1 VQKSHQGLTAVSD
14 DDCLILADALAVL
27 FKERACALRLAAA
40 IATARGERVPDA
52 HDFGLTQI
60 LRLSRA
66 IGSDVPPLSDFWPVA
81 KSST

>member
-1 VQKSHQGLTAVSD
+1 MRKSHQGLKAVSD
-14 DDCLILADALAVL
+14 DDCIILADSLAVL

-40 IATARGERVPDA
+40 IAAARGERVPDA

-66 IGSDVPPLSDFWPVA
+66 IGFDVPPMSDVGPAF
-81 KSST
+81 